1 MCLGISI
8 VNFTYSYDPQNRFL
22 HISGTYW
29 PTTPIVSHTKKK
41 DIRVHLCKADISHK
55 HLCWFQQ
62 QKLRISTAEPAVF
75 LPLRPPPYFFFHVS
89 STVVNGFVAVVWKRS
104 FIFLKICSMPQ
115 YSSFF
120 VKEDEKTVNSQ
131 NMHNSKVLSM
141 DVGYG
146 NSFFL
151 SSSSSGL
158 DHKAAHPSNYFFF
171 FMFFIDGHQLV
182 VVSHLQYPS
191 VSQWISFLIN
201 FLPNFLY
208 E

>member
-1 MCLGISI
+1 VLVPAAKVAHFHCRTRS
-8 VNFTYSYDPQNRFL
+8 FSHP
-22 HISGTYW
+22 S
-29 PTTPIVSHTKKK
+29 TTAIFS
-41 DIRVHLCKADISHK
+41 
-55 HLCWFQQ
+55 
-62 QKLRISTAEPAVF
+62 
-75 LPLRPPPYFFFHVS
+75 FFHVS
-89 STVVNGFVAVVWKRS
+89 STVNGFVAVVWKRS
-104 FIFLKICSMPQ
+104 FIFLKISSMPQ

-146 NSFFL
+146 YSFFL

-171 FMFFIDGHQLV
+171 FIFFIDGHQLV
-182 VVSHLQYPS
+182 VVSYLQYPS